1 MVDEIGRHISDL
13 RLATVR
19 IARRQHNLH
28 LAEKLLIEEVCSTVS
43 AQSEDEGAT
52 GITSARSALSRIY
65 TSNSAIERVKLLR
78 IEREVAKLLHARG
91 QHRDAI
97 ETLSTSIV
105 NEATGLS
112 AGAKDTVAVCQ
123 QLNTRS
129 LLSLVQWLQLDH
141 KNLSALAS
149 QLKVIGQGDEVGVTA
164 VARNVKLLLELEEA
178 GARSQKGL
186 VLQEQTEHGM
196 FHPTPTPLARPRHS
210 THNPIRQH
218 NPTRSPTTPPDHPQ
232 PHQITH
238 NPTRSPTTPPDH
250 PQHHQITH
258 NPTRSPT
265 TPPDHPQPH
274 QITHNTTRP
283 PTTPPDHPQHHQ
295 ITHNTTRPPTS
306 LLDYHITIRQLTTQS
321 THNSFN
327 LLLPYQITLA
337 TIPTP
342 RTTVT
347 STTNSPMLCVN
358 H

>member
-28 LAEKLLIEEVCSTVS
+28 LAEKLLVEEVCSTVS

-52 GITSARSALSRIY
+52 CITSARSALSRIY

-112 AGAKDTVAVCQ
+112 AGVKDTVAVCQ

-164 VARNVKLLLELEEA
+164 VARNVKLLLELEET

-186 VLQEQTEHGM
+186 VLQEQTEQGM
-196 FHPTPTPLARPRHS
+196 SSYPHPAWQTPL
-210 THNPIRQH
+210 
-218 NPTRSPTTPPDHPQ
+218 
-232 PHQITH
+232 
-238 NPTRSPTTPPDH
+238 
-250 PQHHQITH
+250 
-258 NPTRSPT
+258 
-265 TPPDHPQPH
+265 
-274 QITHNTTRP
+274 
-283 PTTPPDHPQHHQ
+283 
-295 ITHNTTRPPTS
+295 
-306 LLDYHITIRQLTTQS
+306 
-321 THNSFN
+321 
-327 LLLPYQITLA
+327 
-337 TIPTP
+337 
-342 RTTVT
+342 V
-347 STTNSPMLCVN
+347 
-358 H
+358 